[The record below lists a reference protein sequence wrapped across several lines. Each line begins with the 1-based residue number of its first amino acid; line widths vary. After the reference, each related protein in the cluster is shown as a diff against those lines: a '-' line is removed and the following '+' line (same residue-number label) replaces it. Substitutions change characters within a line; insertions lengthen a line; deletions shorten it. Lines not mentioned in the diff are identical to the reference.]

1 MMQLKTQNYLNLTL
15 KTMNKDFLKIFFT
28 IFIGLFLIGGFVRAE
43 EKMEIDFFYR
53 DFCPYCEREGQF
65 LDTLEKEYPVVVN
78 RHSIT
83 SDKDAIKDLKN
94 FYEEYEVPDKNW
106 GLVPALFM
114 HDNYF
119 IGFNEDIKGQIISCL
134 TDCSG
139 FEKNIYSIDLP
150 FLGTVDTSEMSLSF
164 LTIILGLLDGFN
176 PCAMWVL
183 VFLIALLINTRSRK
197 KMIIVGG
204 TFLFVSGLVYYLILN
219 AWLKLFLAVSYVN
232 TVRNLIGVLALGVGV
247 WQIYNFINYKPGV
260 CKVTEGG
267 KFQQKIRSKIQKKAE
282 EVTQSSINLGLIIG
296 IIVLA
301 FAVNMVEFF
310 CSAGVPAI
318 FTQILSLNTSSN
330 WEYQFYI
337 LLYTIVFMIDDL
349 IIFLIAF
356 FTLRQFGFTEK
367 YNHWA
372 TLIGGVLI
380 FVIGL
385 LLIFNPEML
394 SFG

>member
-1 MMQLKTQNYLNLTL
+1 MNKYFLKTL
-15 KTMNKDFLKIFFT
+15 FT
-28 IFIGLFLIGGFVRAE
+28 IFIGLFFLGNFVQAE
-43 EKMEIDFFYR
+43 EKVEINFFYS
-53 DFCPYCEREGQF
+53 DFCPYCERESQF
-65 LDTLEKEYPVVVN
+65 LDSLEKEYPVVVN
-78 RHSIT
+78 RYSVT
-83 SDKDAIKDLKN
+83 SDKNATKELKS
-94 FYEEYEVPDKNW
+94 FYEEYQVPDRSW
-106 GLVPALFM
+106 GLVPALFVN
-114 HDNYF
+114 DNYF
-119 IGFNEDIKGQIISCL
+119 IGFNEDIKEQIVNCL
-134 TDCSG
+134 TDCAG
-139 FEKNIYSIDLP
+139 FEKSIYSVEIP
-150 FLGTVDTSEMSLSF
+150 FLGMVDTSETSLFF
-164 LTIILGLLDGFN
+164 LTVVLGLLDGFN

-183 VFLIALLINTRSRK
+183 VFLIALLINTKSRK
-197 KMIIVGG
+197 KMMIVGG

-232 TVRNLIGVLALGVGV
+232 IVRNLIGLLALGVGV

-267 KFQQKIRSKIQKKAE
+267 ELQQKIRSKIQKKAE
-282 EVTQSSINLGLIIG
+282 EVAQSSINFGLIIG

-337 LLYTIVFMIDDL
+337 LLYTIIFMIDDL
-349 IIFLIAF
+349 IIFLVAF

-372 TLIGGVLI
+372 TLVGGILI